1 MSEFHLVPSPG
12 SATAC
17 VLPCAYIGVEE
28 ENIEEEED
36 DEDMSVED
44 EVEEEEERGADF
56 EGMDEDE
63 FENVQSSKPLNKIE
77 LTQVKT

>member
-12 SATAC
+12 SATSY
-17 VLPCAYIGVEE
+17 VLPRAYIGVEE

-44 EVEEEEERGADF
+44 ETEEEEERGADF